1 MLAKYQY
8 MLEVPVSAMSGNKLD
23 SMLELLQFSYGTKT
37 ENEDAEAFS
46 AYSLETLPSK
56 YKTDEVI
63 LYGIKPDS
71 KYIDAD
77 LEDSEGVYI
86 SSAYAEK
93 FLLKPG
99 DSITLKEKY
108 EKTKYTFKVK

>member
-1 MLAKYQY
+1 M
-8 MLEVPVSAMSGNKLD
+8 
-23 SMLELLQFSYGTKT
+23 KT
-37 ENEDAEAFS
+37 RKHS
-46 AYSLETLPSK
+46 VRIRWKTLPSK

-99 DSITLKEKY
+99 DSITLKEKL
-108 EKTKYTFKVK
+108 

>member
-1 MLAKYQY
+1 MKY
-8 MLEVPVSAMSGNKLD
+8 
-23 SMLELLQFSYGTKT
+23 
-37 ENEDAEAFS
+37 AEAFS

-77 LEDSEGVYI
+77 LEDGDGVYN
-86 SSAYAEK
+86 
-93 FLLKPG
+93 FQ
-99 DSITLKEKY
+99 
-108 EKTKYTFKVK
+108 

>member
-1 MLAKYQY
+1 M
-8 MLEVPVSAMSGNKLD
+8 
-23 SMLELLQFSYGTKT
+23 
-37 ENEDAEAFS
+37 
-46 AYSLETLPSK
+46 
-56 YKTDEVI
+56 I

-77 LEDSEGVYI
+77 LEDGDGVYI

-99 DSITLKEKY
+99 DSITLKEKI
-108 EKTKYTFKVK
+108 

>member
-1 MLAKYQY
+1 
-8 MLEVPVSAMSGNKLD
+8 
-23 SMLELLQFSYGTKT
+23 MLELLQFSYGTKT

-77 LEDSEGVYI
+77 LEDGDGVYI
-86 SSAYAEK
+86 SSAYADK
-93 FLLKPG
+93 FRIKEG
-99 DSITLKEKY
+99 DTIILKEKY
-108 EKTKYTFKVK
+108 EKDEYSFKVDGIYDYNRKSLRIYGAG